1 MLPRK
6 NRLNLRQHPD
16 FFNQA
21 SRYYAHLFTVFYR
34 FSDQLNEAEQVEE
47 NLDKNLDKNLV
58 AAVVVPKK
66 AVKLATKRNRLRR
79 VLSGALLELINSDS
93 FTDLKKLKTN
103 KLEMAVVGKK
113 ELEQADYA
121 QILTEL
127 QQFFDKIIKS

>member
-34 FSDQLNEAEQVEE
+34 FSDQLNEAEQVKE
-47 NLDKNLDKNLV
+47 NLDKNLV

-79 VLSGALLELINSDS
+79 VLAGALLELINSDS

-103 KLEMAVVGKK
+103 KLELAVVGKK
-113 ELEQADYA
+113 ELEQADYE